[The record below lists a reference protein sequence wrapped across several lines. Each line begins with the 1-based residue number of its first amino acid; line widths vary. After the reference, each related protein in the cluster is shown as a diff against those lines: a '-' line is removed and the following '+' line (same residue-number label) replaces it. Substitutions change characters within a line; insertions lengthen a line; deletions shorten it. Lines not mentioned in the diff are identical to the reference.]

1 MQQMWLTCTAWIC
14 GGMFDRMWQAPHG
27 QWCQGVV
34 FMKMNG
40 KMQYPWRAVAKDGVM
55 PDSDVAK
62 AVIDAVKGA
71 AKNRSRFRAFNIRF
85 LSVR

>member
-1 MQQMWLTCTAWIC
+1 
-14 GGMFDRMWQAPHG
+14 
-27 QWCQGVV
+27 
-34 FMKMNG
+34 MKMNG

-62 AVIDAVKGA
+62 AVIDAVEGA

>member
-1 MQQMWLTCTAWIC
+1 
-14 GGMFDRMWQAPHG
+14 
-27 QWCQGVV
+27 
-34 FMKMNG
+34 MKMNG